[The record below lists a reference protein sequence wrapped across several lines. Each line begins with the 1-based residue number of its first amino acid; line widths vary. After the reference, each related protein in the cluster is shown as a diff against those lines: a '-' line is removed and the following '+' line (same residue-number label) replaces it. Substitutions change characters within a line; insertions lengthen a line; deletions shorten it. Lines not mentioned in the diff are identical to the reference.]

1 MRESCAAGVV
11 ESELGLLYY
20 NPVISNLDYQV
31 KVVQESPMISKWLVV
46 VMLFSAVYLQ
56 LASRMVTVHSAE

>member
-1 MRESCAAGVV
+1 MRESCAACVV
-11 ESELGLLYY
+11 ESKLGLLYY

-46 VMLFSAVYLQ
+46 VMQFSAVYLQ